1 MTQPTRENIDV
12 AVKPDMAGTFAVYML
27 TDGRAGLVL
36 DIEGRGESRHLVPK
50 LVVDMVLKGKKPSMK
65 TLMGLMKGNQ

>member
-1 MTQPTRENIDV
+1 MTQPTSEDI

-27 TDGRAGLVL
+27 KDGRGALVL
-36 DIEGRGESRHLVPK
+36 DVEGHGESRHLVPK
-50 LVVDMVLKGKKPSMK
+50 LIVDMVLKGKKPSMK